1 MRSSA
6 SGADN
11 LTRLNGGELMLMS
24 AWEEH
29 LAVLQKTGAITSRLF
44 LNWPILLET
53 QQALSKASGS
63 TPRNRQV
70 SPDVKRPD
78 TDVQFYGKVYSA
90 QLRKEFVREV
100 MMQ

>member
-1 MRSSA
+1 
-6 SGADN
+6 
-11 LTRLNGGELMLMS
+11 MS

-29 LAVLQKTGAITSRLF
+29 LAGLQKTGAITSRLF

-70 SPDVKRPD
+70 SPYVKRPD